1 MPRSKGFKLS
11 EEHKNKLSES
21 RKGMR
26 FSESHKKALSI
37 AAKKRSKLR
46 I

>member
-1 MPRSKGFKLS
+1 MPRSKGFKLR
-11 EEHKNKLSES
+11 EEHKTKLSES